1 MKAKNKL
8 VIRRIRIKGEGENV
22 ILWLEKDISKVED
35 TFFQWILENISENLT
50 IQRMAKFIMAEF
62 YEMGFMKGIFVL
74 VKVDEM
80 YNILKSASHSLL
92 VEIWRWNWMIKVSP
106 GICPWMSIGLLCHY
120 FNKGHSSSCK
130 RYSCRENGG
139 YCNIGDTGEG

>member
-1 MKAKNKL
+1 M
-8 VIRRIRIKGEGENV
+8 
-22 ILWLEKDISKVED
+22 ED

-92 VEIWRWNWMIKVSP
+92 VEI
-106 GICPWMSIGLLCHY
+106 
-120 FNKGHSSSCK
+120 
-130 RYSCRENGG
+130 
-139 YCNIGDTGEG
+139 